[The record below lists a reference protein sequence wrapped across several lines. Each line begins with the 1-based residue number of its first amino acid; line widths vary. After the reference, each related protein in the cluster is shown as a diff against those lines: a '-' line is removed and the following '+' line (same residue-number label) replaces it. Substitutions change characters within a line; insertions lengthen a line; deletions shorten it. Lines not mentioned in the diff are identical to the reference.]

1 MLRKSISIAVLFFIL
16 IISGCAGHMGQ
27 NTQSGAILGGA
38 YGAAAGAIGGSFF
51 GSPGI
56 GAAMGA
62 LIGAPFGAFIGNRA
76 DQQQDAANAQAAA
89 EQKRIQEA
97 GITDCDIWRTS
108 DQDQRKNPVWTQTQK
123 CHTKKRFIGEPSIP
137 QSREV
142 LITSPR

>member
-1 MLRKSISIAVLFFIL
+1 MLRKGVPIVALFFIL

-27 NTQSGAILGGA
+27 NTQSGALVGGG
-38 YGAAAGAIGGSFF
+38 YGALAGAIGGSFF
-51 GSPGI
+51 GNPALGAAI
-56 GAAMGA
+56 GAAVLAPVGA
-62 LIGAPFGAFIGNRA
+62 LIGNRA

-97 GITDCDIWRTS
+97 GITECDIWRTS
-108 DQDQRKNPVWTQTQK
+108 DQDQRRNPVWRQTDK
-123 CHTKKRFIGEPSIP
+123 CHTKKKFVGEPSIP